1 MFYEYIAS
9 PVDTLVHVREKE
21 KKTQRTVYNC
31 QNIKTFAYSMSFHCW
46 PVHPAKKFIYDI
58 DHSLLEFCFP
68 NLVEVFHGHSQMS
81 FFM

>member
-1 MFYEYIAS
+1 MFYEYMAS
-9 PVDTLVHVREKE
+9 PTHTHVHVREKE
-21 KKTQRTVYNC
+21 KQRTVYNC
-31 QNIKTFAYSMSFHCW
+31 QNIKTFAYSMFFLRW
-46 PVHPAKKFIYDI
+46 PVHAAKKLIYDI